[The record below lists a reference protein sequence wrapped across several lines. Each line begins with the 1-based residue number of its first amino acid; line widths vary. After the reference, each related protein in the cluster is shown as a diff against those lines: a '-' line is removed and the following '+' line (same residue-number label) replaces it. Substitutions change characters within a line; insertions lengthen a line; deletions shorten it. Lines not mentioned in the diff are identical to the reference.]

1 MANKKFLSLG
11 VLPILSVFLLAGC
24 NDGHGDSTGS
34 GSTGS
39 SQGGSSGSGGGTA
52 EKANGAFNYLAKSY
66 DERAEI
72 LGALE
77 SYAIENHL
85 TGIPMFDDGGEGI
98 YSQRLIFPTEN
109 YVSGYG
115 WGMLRE
121 GKINPNGVMLPDG
134 TTLVDSD
141 DPSRRYYDYLHYM
154 QDENPVTIN
163 GADSQD
169 SVGSSY
175 DSYAHAGLFDTRLKT
190 DANGDYLE
198 EYEWYPVLAKSFP
211 EPVDGI
217 IQGSDGE
224 QTLASTY
231 RFYVK
236 TGADGVKYST
246 LSTDREISPF
256 NNRDVAAE
264 DYEFAMRM
272 LLSGDI
278 NYYRASQYI
287 DTTPLVGA
295 ANYFSVSQQYGWYS
309 DQAER
314 AWEEVGYQVGHD
326 EQGDYVEVTYQV
338 PTNEFY
344 AMYQITSFTTPVPQE
359 FFETVC
365 HFDAA
370 HPETAN
376 YLAYGNLDGN
386 RTPVD
391 TYLSIGPYTI
401 ETWQTGNGV
410 FTFKQNPDWWEVK
423 EGAYQIKGIKY
434 KTDRSIKDNPNA
446 VITAFFAGQTDSASV
461 TADFYDRCHNA
472 QNESMVKQ
480 TPGATVFKWNVNS
493 CDDAMWDQLFGPN
506 GTIVQTPESGKWD
519 LKPAMSNDDFING
532 LFVATDRDAIVE
544 QTHSNAAYEYFTD
557 EYLIDPENGGIYNET
572 EAHKA
577 AVAAYYPET
586 NGYNRAA
593 AETLF
598 TRAIHTF
605 IESGAYQANS
615 TIRISAIQM
624 LQSEIDTWGSLWESN
639 VESIF
644 NSAAVAAGYPGMT
657 LDIDQ
662 TAVANQMDVY
672 DKHLNVGQFD
682 LCMGAISGSTLDP
695 LGFMECLKSDN
706 SSGFTLSWGADTSL
720 DDGTLQY
727 DGKSWSYDALW
738 SAANEGALVSNG
750 EMAEPY
756 LYLESTAKKTV
767 INIDGEDHVALQLS
781 FSVNADLCA
790 AAGIDLTVDPETGVP
805 AGVANVSVTASYYDA
820 DSTLMVDGQLYSSF
834 KFSSSA
840 DLITYDE
847 ATKTLT
853 VSIALDLATDP
864 TTITTDADEQEAYLE
879 KFIDVFSGG
888 EGSNPVSFSVSFS
901 SNMEI
906 NGVPSTGD
914 SVTIFS
920 SSIANA

>member
-24 NDGHGDSTGS
+24 NGS
-34 GSTGS
+34 KGNSSNTGS
-39 SQGGSSGSGGGTA
+39 SNTGSSNTGSSSGPV
-52 EKANGAFNYLAKSY
+52 EKAKGAYNYLAKSY

-77 SYAIENHL
+77 SYAITNHL

-98 YSQRLIFPTEN
+98 YSSRLVFATEN
-109 YVSGYG
+109 YVNGYG
-115 WGMLRE
+115 WGVLRE
-121 GKINPNGVMLPDG
+121 GSINPNGVMLPDG
-134 TTLVDSD
+134 TTLTDQD
-141 DPSRRYYDYLHYM
+141 DPTGRYRNYLHYM

-169 SVGSSY
+169 TVGSNY
-175 DSYAHAGLFDTRLKT
+175 DSYAHAGLFGTKLKT
-190 DANGDYLE
+190 DTNGNYLE
-198 EYEWYPVLAKSFP
+198 EYEWYPVLAKTFP

-217 IQGSDGE
+217 IKGDDGE

-256 NNRDVAAE
+256 NGRDVAAE

-295 ANYFSVSQQYGWYS
+295 ANYFNVSQQYGWYS
-309 DQAER
+309 KEADA
-314 AWEEVGYQVGHD
+314 AWEGVGYHVGHD
-326 EQGDYVEVTYQV
+326 KKGDYVEVTYQV
-338 PTNEFY
+338 PTNKFY

-365 HFDAA
+365 HFNINA
-370 HPETAN
+370 PETAN
-376 YLAYGNLDGN
+376 YLAYGNVDGN

-401 ETWQTGNGV
+401 ETWQTGNRV

-423 EGAYQIKGIKY
+423 EGAYQIEGIKY
-434 KTDRSIKDNPNA
+434 KTDSNIKQNPNA
-446 VITAFFAGQTDSASV
+446 VITAFFAGETDSASV
-461 TADFYDRCHNA
+461 TSDLYDKCHSA
-472 QNESMVKQ
+472 QYEELVKQ
-480 TPGATVFKWNVNS
+480 TPGSTTFKWNVNS

-519 LKPAMSNDDFING
+519 LKPAMQNDDFLNG
-532 LFVATDRDAIVE
+532 LFVATDRDAIADR
-544 QTHSNAAYEYFTD
+544 THSNAAYEYFTD

-572 EAHKA
+572 QAHKD
-577 AVAAYYPET
+577 AVAAYYPDT

-605 IESGAYQANS
+605 IETGAYQADS

-624 LQSEIDTWGSLWESN
+624 LQSEINTWGSLWESS

-644 NSAAVAAGYPGMT
+644 NSAADAAGYPDMT

-662 TAVANQMDVY
+662 DAVANQMDVY

-706 SSGFTLSWGADTSL
+706 SSGFTLNWGTDTSL
-720 DDGTLQY
+720 VDDSLVY
-727 DGKSWSYDALW
+727 DGVAWSYDALW

-750 EMAEPY
+750 QMAEPY
-756 LYLESTAKKTV
+756 LYLPDTAKRTV
-767 INIDGEDHVALQLS
+767 INIDGEDHAALQLS

-805 AGVANVSVTASYYDA
+805 AGIVGVSVTASYYDA

-853 VSIALDLATDP
+853 VCIALDLATDP
-864 TTITTDADEQEAYLE
+864 TTVTTDADEQEAYLE
-879 KFIDVFSGG
+879 KFIDVFSGD

-901 SNMEI
+901 SNMKI
-906 NGVPSTGD
+906 NRVPSTGD

-920 SSIANA
+920 SAIANA